1 MFPEEGNAVGS
12 GALWGRVKGRT
23 VINYFCFKLA
33 AKVKV
38 MPFPKI
44 ESSRIR
50 TLSLEAFREM
60 DYYAVNNYH
69 LPVELMME
77 SAGLQLARLAATVVD
92 RGASVLVGVGP
103 GNNGGGGLVAARRL
117 EAWGY
122 KVHMQM
128 PVSPTKQ
135 LIKDQ
140 LIRTI
145 SYGVEKVIETDYDLV
160 LDCLFGFSQRLPLPE
175 EIGELILIMNSMK
188 AAKISLDIPTG
199 ISEQEEGL
207 RFRADK
213 VLTVA
218 APKTVLLN
226 HIDEYELYIA
236 DVGIPAEVYLRNK
249 IDHATLGFCR
259 DQIIQVI

>member
-1 MFPEEGNAVGS
+1 
-12 GALWGRVKGRT
+12 
-23 VINYFCFKLA
+23 
-33 AKVKV
+33 

-44 ESSRIR
+44 ESSKIR
-50 TLSLEAFREM
+50 TLSLEAFKQM

-77 SAGLQLARLAATVVD
+77 SAGLQLARLAAATVEP
-92 RGASVLVGVGP
+92 GSKVLVGVGP

-128 PVSPTKQ
+128 PVESAHPLIRAQ
-135 LIKDQ
+135 LS
-140 LIRTI
+140 RTI
-145 SYGVEKVIETDYDLV
+145 SYGVERAIESEYDLL
-160 LDCLFGFSQRLPLPE
+160 LDCFFGFSQRLPLPE
-175 EIGELILIMNSMK
+175 KVSELIMVMNGIK

-199 ISEQEEGL
+199 ICENESQV

-218 APKTVLLN
+218 APKTILLN

-236 DVGIPAEVYLRNK
+236 DVGIPTEVYLRNK
-249 IDHATLGFCR
+249 IDYSSLGFYR
-259 DQIIQVI
+259 DQIIQLI